1 MDTPTNPAPPGIEWL
16 QQRLQHV
23 QALSAALAAARTEQ
37 RAVDATLDNGMTV
50 FEADQAVVAI
60 LDDGGTAFHVRAL
73 RGYPDQ
79 TRENW
84 GKFPNNDDF
93 PLSEAV
99 RHQRPVITQGEDDL
113 ITRYPKLGG
122 TARSATLVC
131 LPLGETAGVALGSDA
146 ERHFSDAELEFMM
159 AVAQQCG
166 EAILRA
172 QLDEERRRRSRR
184 LALLAEAGQAFAR
197 TLDYRETLAEV
208 ANLAVPQLAD
218 CCIVDVVEPG
228 GLHQLATVHVE
239 PDRMDRIAD
248 LERRYPA
255 DPSEPRSPVG
265 AVLRAGEATV
275 LPEITEL
282 FLETMTRD
290 ETHRQAMRDLGLTSL
305 IIAPLVAR
313 GRTLGAITFIQDVS
327 GRHYDAQDLST
338 AESLADRAA
347 VAIDN
352 ARLHQGQVDI
362 ARTLQRGLLPL
373 QIPHLEGIDLA
384 TRYVAAGEGQD
395 VGGDFYDVWDLPD
408 GAFGVAIGDV
418 SGKGANAASMTALA
432 RHSIR
437 VASLHEPTPSRVLTI
452 LNGQLRTNAPS
463 DLFCTAAYCYAQRAG
478 DGGLEI
484 TVGLGGHPF
493 GLVRRLDGSVETA
506 GKVGT
511 LLGMA
516 EPLELHDHKLHLQ
529 PGELLLFYTDGV
541 TEHREGGEMFG
552 EERLEELVGSVPDGT
567 SADGLLSA
575 LERALQ
581 QFAATPKDDLAMIAL
596 RAVGGQ
602 PGVRPPA

>member
-16 QQRLQHV
+16 QQRLQYL
-23 QALSAALAAARTEQ
+23 QALSAALAAARSEQ
-37 RAVDATLDNGMTV
+37 RAIDATLDSGIAV

-60 LDDGGTAFHVRAL
+60 LDDGGAAFSVRAL
-73 RGYPDQ
+73 RGYSGRTLQD
-79 TRENW
+79 W
-84 GKFPNNDDF
+84 GKFPNSDEF

-99 RHQRPVITQGEDDL
+99 RHQRPVITQGEADL
-113 ITRYPKLGG
+113 IARYPKLGG

-131 LPLGETAGVALGSDA
+131 LPLGETAGVALGYDT
-146 ERHFSDAELEFMM
+146 ERHFTDAELEFMM

-166 EAILRA
+166 EAILRS

-184 LALLAEAGQAFAR
+184 LALLAEAGQVFAR
-197 TLDYRETLAEV
+197 TLDYRETLADV

-239 PDRMDRIAD
+239 PGRMDRIAE

-255 DPSEPRSPVG
+255 DAREPRSPVG

-290 ETHRQAMRDLGLTSL
+290 EAHRQALRELGLTSL

-327 GRHYDAQDLST
+327 GRHYDAQDLAT

-352 ARLHQGQVDI
+352 ARLHQAQVDI
-362 ARTLQRGLLPL
+362 ATTLQRGLLPL
-373 QIPHLEGIDLA
+373 RLPELEGIELA
-384 TRYVAAGEGQD
+384 TRYVAAGEGQE
-395 VGGDFYDVWDLPD
+395 VGGDFYDVWELPD

-418 SGKGANAASMTALA
+418 SGKGAEAAAMTALA
-432 RHSIR
+432 RDSIR

-463 DLFCTAAYCYAQRAG
+463 DLFCTAAYCYAQRSG
-478 DGGLEI
+478 DGGLDL

-506 GKVGT
+506 GRVGT
-511 LLGMA
+511 LLGLA
-516 EPLELHDHKLHLQ
+516 EPLELTDHRLHLA

-541 TEHREGGEMFG
+541 TEHRKDGEMFG
-552 EERLEELVGSVPDGT
+552 EERLMELLAGVPDGT
-567 SADGLLSA
+567 RPDALLRT
-575 LERALQ
+575 LEQALQ
-581 QFAATPKDDLAMIAL
+581 DFAATPKDDIAMIAL
-596 RAVGGQ
+596 RAASQ
-602 PGVRPPA
+602 PGPG

>member
-1 MDTPTNPAPPGIEWL
+1 METPTNPAPPGIEWL
-16 QQRLQHV
+16 QQRLHHL
-23 QALSAALAAARTEQ
+23 QALSAALAAARSEQ
-37 RAVDATLDNGMTV
+37 RAIDATLDSGMAV

-60 LDDGGTAFHVRAL
+60 LDGGGAAFQVRAL

-79 TRENW
+79 TRQSW
-84 GKFPNNDDF
+84 GKFPNTDDF

-99 RHQRPVITQGEDDL
+99 RSQRPVITQGEADL
-113 ITRYPKLGG
+113 VARYPKLGG

-131 LPLGETAGVALGSDA
+131 LPLGETAGVALGYDT
-146 ERHFSDAELEFMM
+146 ERHFSDAELEFMV

-172 QLDEERRRRSRR
+172 QLDDERRRRSRR
-184 LALLAEAGQAFAR
+184 LALLAEAGQVFAR
-197 TLDYRETLAEV
+197 TLDYRETLADV
-208 ANLAVPQLAD
+208 ATLAVPQLAD

-239 PDRMDRIAD
+239 PSRMDRIAE

-255 DPSEPRSPVG
+255 DPFDPRSPVG

-275 LPEITEL
+275 LPEVTEL

-290 ETHRQAMRDLGLTSL
+290 EAHRQALRELGLTSL

-327 GRHYDAQDLST
+327 GRHYDAQDLAT

-352 ARLHQGQVDI
+352 ARLHQAQVDI
-362 ARTLQRGLLPL
+362 ARALQRGLLPMRL
-373 QIPHLEGIDLA
+373 PQLEGIDLA
-384 TRYVAAGEGQD
+384 TRYVAAGEGQE
-395 VGGDFYDVWDLPD
+395 VGGDFYDVWELPD

-418 SGKGANAASMTALA
+418 SGKGADAASMTALA
-432 RHSIR
+432 RDSIR
-437 VASLHEPTPSRVLTI
+437 VSALHEPTPSRVLTV
-452 LNGQLRTNAPS
+452 LNGQLRTNAPA

-478 DGGLEI
+478 DGGLDI
-484 TVGLGGHPF
+484 TVALGGHPF
-493 GLVRRLDGSVETA
+493 GLIRRLDGSVETA
-506 GKVGT
+506 GRVGT
-511 LLGMA
+511 LLGLA
-516 EPLELHDHKLHLQ
+516 EPLELSDHRLHLA

-541 TEHREGGEMFG
+541 TEHRRDGEMFG
-552 EERLEELVGSVPDGT
+552 EERLEQLVADVPDGT
-567 SADGLLSA
+567 TADGLLQR
-575 LERALQ
+575 LGEALQ
-581 QFAATPKDDLAMIAL
+581 QFAETPKDDIAMIAL
-596 RAVGGQ
+596 RAVRGQ
-602 PGVRPPA
+602 PSG

>member
-1 MDTPTNPAPPGIEWL
+1 MDTPTNPALPGIEWL
-16 QQRLQHV
+16 QQRLQHL
-23 QALSAALAAARTEQ
+23 QALSAALAAARSEQ
-37 RAVDATLDNGMTV
+37 RAIDATLDSGMVV
-50 FEADQAVVAI
+50 FEADQAVVAT
-60 LDDGGTAFHVRAL
+60 LDDGGAAFHVRAL

-79 TRENW
+79 TRDSW
-84 GKFPNNDDF
+84 GKFPNTDDF

-113 ITRYPKLGG
+113 TARYPKLGG
-122 TARSATLVC
+122 TARSATLAC
-131 LPLGETAGVALGSDA
+131 LPLGESAGVALGYDT
-146 ERHFSDAELEFMM
+146 ERHFSDAELEFMT

-166 EAILRA
+166 EAIRRA

-184 LALLAEAGQAFAR
+184 LALLAEAGQVFQR
-197 TLDYRETLAEV
+197 SLDYRETLADV

-239 PDRMDRIAD
+239 PGRMDRIAD

-255 DPSEPRSPVG
+255 DPDEPRSPVG

-282 FLETMTRD
+282 FLETMTRN
-290 ETHRQAMRDLGLTSL
+290 EEHRAAMRELGITSL

-313 GRTLGAITFIQDVS
+313 GRTLGAITFIHDVS
-327 GRHYDAQDLST
+327 GRHYDAQDLAT

-352 ARLHQGQVDI
+352 ARLHQAQVGI
-362 ARTLQRGLLPL
+362 SITLQRGLLPM
-373 QIPHLEGIDLA
+373 QIPHLPGIDLA
-384 TRYVAAGEGQD
+384 TRYMAAGEGQE
-395 VGGDFYDVWDLPD
+395 VGGDFYDVWELPD

-418 SGKGANAASMTALA
+418 SGKGAEAASVTALA
-432 RHSIR
+432 RDSIR

-463 DLFCTAAYCYAQRAG
+463 DLFCTAAYCYARRAG
-478 DGGLEI
+478 DGGLDL
-484 TVGLGGHPF
+484 TVALGGHPF
-493 GLVRRLDGSVETA
+493 GLVHRLDGSVRTA
-506 GKVGT
+506 GHVGT

-516 EPLELHDHKLHLQ
+516 EPLELSDHRLHLA
-529 PGELLLFYTDGV
+529 PGELLLLYTDGV
-541 TEHREGGEMFG
+541 IEHREGGEMFG
-552 EERLEELVGSVPDGT
+552 EERLMELLAGLPPGMT
-567 SADGLLSA
+567 ADGLLRA
-575 LERALQ
+575 LEQALQ
-581 QFAATPKDDLAMIAL
+581 AFSATPKDDIAMIAL
-596 RAVGGQ
+596 R
-602 PGVRPPA
+602 PTT